1 MKFGLDANVAY
12 PPLSVLYSIFLIFGC
27 DFLGFYI
34 LRLFENSLGQIK
46 NSWIR
51 WQAPIAGALLL
62 SVIFY
67 PLALFGLTPRFLMKC
82 VAIFLSVL
90 GFINVCFFVKEGTK
104 NLISISYYSNI
115 FKNIHYYHLSIEKIG
130 NNKKCEKNFSLFKV
144 IGLIKNKSNS
154 IDKNN
159 VLNVFIILLT
169 IGYGFLALCP
179 ITNADSLD
187 YHIGVAIEI
196 LNQGKMPAFFGWFHG
211 RLAGNGEVLNA
222 LGLAI
227 GAEQFGSL
235 LQFSGLL
242 GIYGILAFYS
252 FMEKGSVNDDSVWRK
267 IIIIAF
273 LSSPVL
279 VFLVS
284 SSKPQLLQIGMTSFA
299 VILLLEIILKAKTDK
314 NKLFAFS
321 FISILIMSATQAKF
335 SFFLSAFLIGFCSLI
350 LLGSVRLYI
359 YGVLIGIFF
368 FMLIIF
374 PSVFWKAKNFDGSMI
389 DAMIIPLPGPWPGVR
404 SFESVLR
411 NYRDSTLDFPLSL
424 LIPNTFGV
432 VTTIIGSGLLLIIFV
447 KPIAN
452 LQTFVLSFIVII
464 FVILGILLGQKAS
477 RFFLEPFIWILISL
491 IVLDS
496 LKIRNFKF
504 GRNVIG
510 FLVILQAGLTFGI
523 LLLGIY
529 QLFPGV
535 FSVQSREKVMSQY
548 ANGYDLMKWVGSVL
562 PKDAVLLSQHRSI
575 ALSERKTLS
584 LDWIKFVDFNSTVV
598 NPYLKEIKDENVTH
612 ILMFGDTTQNIP
624 FSGCIGNTIGKT
636 KSSQAT
642 RNSFNRNDFFTAILV
657 EFQSGKLPQCA
668 ILYSKP

>member
-1 MKFGLDANVAY
+1 M
-12 PPLSVLYSIFLIFGC
+12 
-27 DFLGFYI
+27 GFYI
-34 LRLFENSLGQIK
+34 LKLFESQLGEIK
-46 NSWIR
+46 NTWRR
-51 WQAPIAGALLL
+51 WQAPLTGGLLL
-62 SVIFY
+62 SVSLY
-67 PLALFGLTPRFLMKC
+67 PLALFGLTPRLLMKN
-82 VAIFLSVL
+82 VAFFLVILGLINLRNFIKKIKSDKDIFTDSKQN
-90 GFINVCFFVKEGTK
+90 FDRSFNF
-104 NLISISYYSNI
+104 NI
-115 FKNIHYYHLSIEKIG
+115 PSDLQQEK
-130 NNKKCEKNFSLFKV
+130 KLFLLFKKKYSLIDQFV
-144 IGLIKNKSNS
+144 SFDIKKFLNLFIKLLLAAYGL
-154 IDKNN
+154 
-159 VLNVFIILLT
+159 
-169 IGYGFLALCP
+169 LALCP

-211 RLAGNGEVLNA
+211 RLAGSGEVLNA

-252 FMEKGSVNDDSVWRK
+252 FIEKGSINDDSVWRK

-299 VILLLEIILKAKTDK
+299 VVLLLEIILKAKTDK
-314 NKLFAFS
+314 NKL
-321 FISILIMSATQAKF
+321 SIFVLICMLIMSATQAKF
-335 SFFLSAFLIGFCSLI
+335 SFLLSAFLIGLCSLI

-432 VTTIIGSGLLLIIFV
+432 VTTIIGSGLLLVIFV

-612 ILMFGDTTQNIP
+612 ILILGNIFKDSP
-624 FSGCIGNTIGKT
+624 FFGCIGNVIGKT
-636 KSSQAT
+636 ESQIAM
-642 RNSFNRNDFFTAILV
+642 RNPLAQKDHFTAILA
-657 EFQSGKLPQCA
+657 EFRINKLPQCSSS
-668 ILYSKP
+668 IFQLK